1 MKPLRTLFFLPLIT
15 AVLLLFAGHAAA
27 EQKAQLGNWD
37 VHYIVV
43 NTTFFTPEVA
53 RSYGIV
59 RSKYNALV
67 NISVLDKTSQEAQIV
82 SVDGTATNLLGTA
95 KELTFKRV
103 QEGDAIYYL
112 APLSFNDRETFRFRI
127 DIQRGNSTQTLK
139 FQQEMFVE

>member
-1 MKPLRTLFFLPLIT
+1 MKSLRTLFYLPLMM
-15 AVLLLFAGHAAA
+15 AASLLFSGHAAA
-27 EQKAQLGNWD
+27 EQKEQLGDWD

-67 NISVLDKTSQEAQIV
+67 NVSVLDKDTQQAQVV
-82 SVDGTATNLLGTA
+82 SVSGKATNLLGTA
-95 KELTFKRV
+95 KDLTFKRV

-112 APLSFNDRETFRFRI
+112 APISFNDRETFRFAI
-127 DIQRGNSTQTLK
+127 DIQRGNDTQTLK